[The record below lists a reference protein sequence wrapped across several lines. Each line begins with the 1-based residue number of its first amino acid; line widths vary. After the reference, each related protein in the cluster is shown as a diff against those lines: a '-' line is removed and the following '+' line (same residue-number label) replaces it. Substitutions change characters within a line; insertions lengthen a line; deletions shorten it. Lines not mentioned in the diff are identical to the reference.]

1 MNVQGL
7 LPLEPEAAAVHA
19 ANELLLLHVRQQVR
33 LQVVALVEPRSG
45 KEISTTLL
53 HVGMR
58 GSSRG
63 YLGHSFGSEESAGM

>member
-7 LPLEPEAAAVHA
+7 LPLEPEAAAVHTA
-19 ANELLLLHVRQQVR
+19 DELLLLHVRQQVR

-63 YLGHSFGSEESAGM
+63 YLGHSFGSEE